1 MEKRWKTRFPHF
13 PFIPHRQNVWH
24 DSANHSG
31 KGQQVLP
38 SNGNIGIRFSAVI
51 RSHIYTND
59 PYDLLAC
66 PQLGTYLATYENTRP
81 ALATAVHVFFG
92 EIEAQGHLSV
102 TLSSPPAPQEVEVE
116 VV

>member
-1 MEKRWKTRFPHF
+1 MSF
-13 PFIPHRQNVWH
+13 
-24 DSANHSG
+24 AL
-31 KGQQVLP
+31 QVLP
-38 SNGNIGIRFSAVI
+38 SNGNIGIRFSAVV

-66 PQLGTYLATYENTRP
+66 SQLGTDLATYENTWP

-102 TLSSPPAPQEVEVE
+102 TLSSPPAPQEVEVM
-116 VV
+116 